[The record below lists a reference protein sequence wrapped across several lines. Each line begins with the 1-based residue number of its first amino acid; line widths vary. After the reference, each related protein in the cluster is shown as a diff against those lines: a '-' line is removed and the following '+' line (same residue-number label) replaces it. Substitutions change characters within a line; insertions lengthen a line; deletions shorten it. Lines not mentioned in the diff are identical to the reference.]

1 MKTRV
6 GFSICGHGHHLFQSY
21 RLNRYSMLGRD
32 EMIYRQLES
41 HKIDEM
47 LIISPSIAPIFQ
59 DHESYDLERLLNIY
73 VGVPVGVAGQTGL
86 SQLCH
91 LAELGCIERFCFSG
105 KLHHDRSPELQFV
118 MRNCGRQAIVGLIPF
133 LVDANLSVSTLSPN
147 HLEFTPL
154 TLEHVTKAYDLCDEV
169 IFQDIMAYGSRDC
182 FHIDQISPFVL
193 WPNRTILNGGIGAD
207 QAQSFM
213 NLGVAAL
220 YLDNL
225 AFHSERNC

>member
-1 MKTRV
+1 
-6 GFSICGHGHHLFQSY
+6 
-21 RLNRYSMLGRD
+21 MLGRD

-118 MRNCGRQAIVGLIPF
+118 MRNCGRQAIVGL
-133 LVDANLSVSTLSPN
+133 LVRADLAVHHRAERVHHAQREDEARRGRHRLVVVDQRRATLG
-147 HLEFTPL
+147 
-154 TLEHVTKAYDLCDEV
+154 DLARLRRRDE
-169 IFQDIMAYGSRDC
+169 
-182 FHIDQISPFVL
+182 PFVHRKL
-193 WPNRTILNGGIGAD
+193 NAHLIQLELRLRLEIRT
-207 QAQSFM
+207 
-213 NLGVAAL
+213 
-220 YLDNL
+220 
-225 AFHSERNC
+225 